1 MGKGKDEELKLP
13 SLDDLFSSQKTRD
26 EAGSSK
32 IIDIP
37 ITEIDDF
44 PAHPFKVVDDTDMLE
59 LCESIK
65 ERGVLT
71 PAAVRKKEDGRYQMI
86 AGHRRKRASVLAGM
100 ETLRCEVVE
109 IDLDAATIMMVDSN
123 LQRTTILPSEKA
135 FSYKMRLEAMKRQ
148 AGRPRKENGVPV
160 APNLKGIRS
169 RQLLGEQVGES
180 QDNVR
185 RYIRLTELIP
195 EILEFVDQGKIGL
208 RPAVEI
214 SYLPEGL
221 QKVLLDAINMEVC
234 MPSHAQAIRMKK
246 LFQEEN
252 LTPDAI
258 YMIMQ
263 EEKPNQRERIVLH
276 GNRVNELIPR
286 TVPAAKRE
294 DYVIK
299 ALEFYGKHRVK
310 TKER

>member
-1 MGKGKDEELKLP
+1 MGKGKDEELKLS

-26 EAGSSK
+26 EAGASK
-32 IIDIP
+32 IIDIL
-37 ITEIDDF
+37 IEEIDDF
-44 PAHPFKVVDDTDMLE
+44 PGHPFKVIDDEDMLE

-71 PAAVRKKEDGRYQMI
+71 PAAVRKREDGRYEMI

-109 IDLDAATIMMVDSN
+109 IDIDAATIMMVDSN
-123 LQRTTILPSEKA
+123 LQRTAILPSEKA

-148 AGRPRKENGVPV
+148 GQRSDLTSVPLAQKLNRKT
-160 APNLKGIRS
+160 S

-195 EILEFVDQGKIGL
+195 EILELVDQGKIGL

-214 SYLPEGL
+214 SYLPEDL

-246 LFQEEN
+246 QFQEEK

-294 DYVIK
+294 DYVVK
-299 ALEFYGKHRVK
+299 ALEFYGKHRAK

>member
-1 MGKGKDEELKLP
+1 MGKGKGEELKLP

-26 EAGSSK
+26 EADSSK

-37 ITEIDDF
+37 IDEIDDF
-44 PAHPFKVVDDTDMLE
+44 PAHPFKVIDDDDMLE

-71 PAAVRKKEDGRYQMI
+71 PAAVRKREDGRYEMI

-109 IDLDAATIMMVDSN
+109 IDIDAATIMMVDSN

-148 AGRPRKENGVPV
+148 GQRSDLTSVPV
-160 APNLKGIRS
+160 GPKFRS
-169 RQLLGEQVGES
+169 NRQLAKEVNES
-180 QDNVR
+180 ETQIK

-195 EILEFVDQGKIGL
+195 EILELVDQGKIGL

-214 SYLPEGL
+214 SYLPEDL
-221 QKVLLDAINMEVC
+221 QKVLLDAIDMEVC

-246 LFQEEN
+246 QFQEEK
-252 LTPDAI
+252 LTTDAI

-294 DYVIK
+294 DYVVK
-299 ALEFYGKHRVK
+299 ALEFYGKHRAK

>member
-26 EAGSSK
+26 EEGSSK

-37 ITEIDDF
+37 IAEIDDF
-44 PAHPFKVVDDTDMLE
+44 PDHPFKVIDDEAMLE
-59 LCESIK
+59 LMESIK
-65 ERGVLT
+65 ERGILT
-71 PAAVRKKEDGRYQMI
+71 PAAVRKKKDGRYEMI
-86 AGHRRKRASVLAGM
+86 AGHRRKRASTLAGM
-100 ETLRCEVVE
+100 ETLRCEIVE

-148 AGRPRKENGVPV
+148 GQRSDLTSVPSAQKLNRKT
-160 APNLKGIRS
+160 S

-195 EILEFVDQGKIGL
+195 EILELVDQGKIGL

-221 QKVLLDAINMEVC
+221 QKVLLDAIDMEVC

-299 ALEFYGKHRVK
+299 ALEFYGKHREK

>member
-44 PAHPFKVVDDTDMLE
+44 PGHPFKVVDDADMLE

-65 ERGVLT
+65 GRGVLT
-71 PAAVRKKEDGRYQMI
+71 PAAVRKKEDGRYEMI
-86 AGHRRKRASVLAGM
+86 AGHRRKRASALAGM

-148 AGRPRKENGVPV
+148 GQRSDLTSVPLAQKLNRKT
-160 APNLKGIRS
+160 S
-169 RQLLGEQVGES
+169 RQLLGERVGES

-195 EILEFVDQGKIGL
+195 EILELVDQGKIGL

-214 SYLPEGL
+214 SYLPEDL

-246 LFQEEN
+246 QFQEEK

-294 DYVIK
+294 DYVVK
-299 ALEFYGKHRVK
+299 ALEFYGKHRAK

>member
-1 MGKGKDEELKLP
+1 MGKRKDEELKLP

-37 ITEIDDF
+37 IAEIDDF
-44 PAHPFKVVDDTDMLE
+44 PGHPFKVVDDADMLE

-65 ERGVLT
+65 ERGILT
-71 PAAVRKKEDGRYQMI
+71 PAAVRKKEDGRYEMI
-86 AGHRRKRASVLAGM
+86 AGHRRKRASALAGM

-123 LQRTTILPSEKA
+123 LQRTTIFPSEKA

-148 AGRPRKENGVPV
+148 GQRSDLTSVPV
-160 APNLKGIRS
+160 GPKFRS
-169 RQLLGEQVGES
+169 NRQLAMEVNES
-180 QDNVR
+180 ETQIK

-195 EILEFVDQGKIGL
+195 ELLELVDQGKIGL

-214 SYLPEGL
+214 SYLPKDL
-221 QKVLLDAINMEVC
+221 QKVLLDATEMEVC

-246 LFQEEN
+246 LFQKEE
-252 LTPDAI
+252 LTHDAI
-258 YMIMQ
+258 YMIMR

-294 DYVIK
+294 EYVIK
-299 ALEFYGKHRVK
+299 ALEFYSKHRAK

>member
-44 PAHPFKVVDDTDMLE
+44 PSHPFKVVDDADMLE
-59 LCESIK
+59 LCDSIK

-71 PAAVRKKEDGRYQMI
+71 PASVRKKKDGRYEMI
-86 AGHRRKRASVLAGM
+86 AGHRRKRASVLTGM

-148 AGRPRKENGVPV
+148 GQRSDLTSVPS
-160 APNLKGIRS
+160 AQKLNKKTS

-195 EILEFVDQGKIGL
+195 EILELVDQGKIGL

-221 QKVLLDAINMEVC
+221 QKVLLDAIDMEVC

-246 LFQEEN
+246 LLQEEN

-299 ALEFYGKHRVK
+299 ALEFYSKHRLK
-310 TKER
+310 IKER

>member
-1 MGKGKDEELKLP
+1 MGKGKDEELKLS

-26 EAGSSK
+26 EAGASK

-37 ITEIDDF
+37 IDEIDDF
-44 PAHPFKVVDDTDMLE
+44 PAHPFKVIDDEDMLE

-71 PAAVRKKEDGRYQMI
+71 PAAVRKREDGRYEMI

-109 IDLDAATIMMVDSN
+109 IDIDAATIMMVDSN
-123 LQRTTILPSEKA
+123 LQRTAILPSEKA

-148 AGRPRKENGVPV
+148 GQRSDLTSVPLAQKLNRKT
-160 APNLKGIRS
+160 S

-195 EILEFVDQGKIGL
+195 EILELVDQGKIGL

-214 SYLPEGL
+214 SYLPEDL

-246 LFQEEN
+246 QFQEEK

-299 ALEFYGKHRVK
+299 ALEFYGKHRAK

>member
-26 EAGSSK
+26 EEGSSK

-37 ITEIDDF
+37 IAEIDDF
-44 PAHPFKVVDDTDMLE
+44 PDHPFKVIDDEAMLE
-59 LCESIK
+59 LMEIIK
-65 ERGVLT
+65 ERGILT
-71 PAAVRKKEDGRYQMI
+71 PAAVRKKKDGRYEMI
-86 AGHRRKRASVLAGM
+86 AGHRRKRASTLAGM
-100 ETLRCEVVE
+100 ETLRCEIVE

-148 AGRPRKENGVPV
+148 GQRSDLTSGPV
-160 APNLKGIRS
+160 GPKFRS
-169 RQLLGEQVGES
+169 NRQLAKEVNES
-180 QDNVR
+180 ETQIK

-195 EILEFVDQGKIGL
+195 ELLELVNQGKIGL

-221 QKVLLDAINMEVC
+221 QKVLLDAIDMEVC

-299 ALEFYGKHRVK
+299 ALEFYGKHREK